1 MLHMKA
7 SDNLITGKKKR
18 ALVRIWVRRFFK
30 LIIFL
35 TYLVL
40 WLLIATNYGI
50 GQDINRILNVG
61 SSSPS
66 SKHVATA
73 NIKKS
78 ESVYVDT
85 LATGVPKSVVVDV
98 KLKNNPENT
107 TLIDTT
113 SLSDIYNINGNEDFD
128 LSKNGTLAW
137 NTPEGQDIFYE
148 GLSSTDNLPVNMA
161 VEYYLDGKQ
170 VDGSKLTGKSGKLKI
185 VIHYKSNVVKNI
197 NGIDTP
203 VPFACLTAMLV
214 SNDNFKNIKV
224 SSGKV
229 VQQGPTKY
237 VMVYAFPGLAQALNS
252 DLVNDGFAETV
263 TIEGTA
269 NNFESNEIV
278 SVLTGDILKVVS
290 NKSLGK
296 INMDD
301 KIYQLDVSTQALV
314 DGSKQL
320 ADGCTLLNDNLPQ
333 LTDGISQ
340 ATDGSA
346 LLSEELAKALNQM
359 KTSTA
364 LLNQATDASVKIIAK
379 EDEALR
385 SLQNDEKTGTL
396 DLASNSKD
404 EILAYLTALSL
415 SNSEVRQ
422 VLKDNNLDPLDFT
435 YGIGENAKQ
444 INVINSAISLDDSL
458 KKASLTVR
466 SVRYIHDG
474 AMTQEEIEA
483 VEAFKNATG
492 NTDID
497 YLKLEDGTY
506 MGYTEL
512 LNKINDGT
520 TQLYGGLEKATA
532 EKNSLTSGAE
542 DLSKGMRQI
551 KAGTKTL
558 TGGTKKL
565 ATGSAKL
572 SNGMSKY
579 YKKGISK
586 IIDLYNDN
594 VKGLSEELKR
604 IKAAGAQYD
613 NYSGKS
619 SNMDS
624 SVSFMYFTHV
634 GDY

>member
-1 MLHMKA
+1 M
-7 SDNLITGKKKR
+7 
-18 ALVRIWVRRFFK
+18 
-30 LIIFL
+30 
-35 TYLVL
+35 
-40 WLLIATNYGI
+40 
-50 GQDINRILNVG
+50 
-61 SSSPS
+61 
-66 SKHVATA
+66 
-73 NIKKS
+73 
-78 ESVYVDT
+78 
-85 LATGVPKSVVVDV
+85 
-98 KLKNNPENT
+98 
-107 TLIDTT
+107 
-113 SLSDIYNINGNEDFD
+113 
-128 LSKNGTLAW
+128 
-137 NTPEGQDIFYE
+137 
-148 GLSSTDNLPVNMA
+148 
-161 VEYYLDGKQ
+161 
-170 VDGSKLTGKSGKLKI
+170 
-185 VIHYKSNVVKNI
+185 
-197 NGIDTP
+197 
-203 VPFACLTAMLV
+203 
-214 SNDNFKNIKV
+214 
-224 SSGKV
+224 
-229 VQQGPTKY
+229 
-237 VMVYAFPGLAQALNS
+237 
-252 DLVNDGFAETV
+252 
-263 TIEGTA
+263 
-269 NNFESNEIV
+269 
-278 SVLTGDILKVVS
+278 
-290 NKSLGK
+290 
-296 INMDD
+296 
-301 KIYQLDVSTQALV
+301 
-314 DGSKQL
+314 
-320 ADGCTLLNDNLPQ
+320 
-333 LTDGISQ
+333 
-340 ATDGSA
+340 
-346 LLSEELAKALNQM
+346 
-359 KTSTA
+359 
-364 LLNQATDASVKIIAK
+364 
-379 EDEALR
+379 
-385 SLQNDEKTGTL
+385 
-396 DLASNSKD
+396 
-404 EILAYLTALSL
+404 